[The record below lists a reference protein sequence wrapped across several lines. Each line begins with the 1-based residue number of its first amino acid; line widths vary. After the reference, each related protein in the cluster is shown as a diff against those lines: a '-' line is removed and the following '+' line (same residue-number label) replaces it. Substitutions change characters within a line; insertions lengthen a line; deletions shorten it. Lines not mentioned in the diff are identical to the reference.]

1 MTNPIAYAITRPGK
15 EPLLFKDKAK
25 AETMRASLNDATA
38 EVVDLVATTGLSTLP
53 ATFNADVQIN
63 ALELL
68 NRCIAD
74 LEIGFVVCKRC
85 GDQEDTA
92 TLDVMDGLR
101 KLRGMLTD
109 TEAAH
114 AKNDHL
120 DAELVIA
127 ADNALRY
134 IASATGLTMQYEPL
148 NAPFSASM
156 LASALV
162 KYKNKEGQE
171 ADEKTVSAIVAAETA
186 QAAQA
191 PDPSDEM
198 KNSSLLLHAATDICM
213 QTGESVSDFAKWL
226 ADGGMIELVTAHTES
241 MLSKKDVRHADPVN
255 KQILDAL
262 KIMVEQ
268 FTKSPSTLKDTMAR
282 NSAHRA
288 IAAAESQKQ
297 ADQVA
302 HDRPQSV
309 FKTSKSGREYVADF
323 FANSLLRHDFSGYIN
338 DRLAG
343 DFACALADGLNSM
356 KKKLDLLLGTLEEI
370 ERYNTP
376 LPHGL
381 CEQARAAISAVKG
394 GSV

>member
-1 MTNPIAYAITRPGK
+1 MTSPIAHAITRPGK
-15 EPLLFKDKAK
+15 EPLLFKDKTK
-25 AETMRASLNDATA
+25 AETMRVSLNDATA
-38 EVVDLVATTGLSTLP
+38 EIVDLVATTGLSTLP

-74 LEIGFVVCKRC
+74 LEIGFVACKRC

-101 KLRGMLTD
+101 KLRGMLAD

-171 ADEKTVSAIVAAETA
+171 ADEKTVSAIVAAESA
-186 QAAQA
+186 QTQK
-191 PDPSDEM
+191 S
-198 KNSSLLLHAATDICM
+198 
-213 QTGESVSDFAKWL
+213 
-226 ADGGMIELVTAHTES
+226 ADRS
-241 MLSKKDVRHADPVN
+241 
-255 KQILDAL
+255 QLDA
-262 KIMVEQ
+262 
-268 FTKSPSTLKDTMAR
+268 AR
-282 NSAHRA
+282 Y
-288 IAAAESQKQ
+288 Q
-297 ADQVA
+297 
-302 HDRPQSV
+302 
-309 FKTSKSGREYVADF
+309 
-323 FANSLLRHDFSGYIN
+323 LLRRGQHWSVIN
-338 DRLAG
+338 GIG
-343 DFACALADGLNSM
+343 DVMRGDD
-356 KKKLDLLLGTLEEI
+356 LD
-370 ERYNTP
+370 
-376 LPHGL
+376 
-381 CEQARAAISAVKG
+381 AAIDAKTQEG
-394 GSV
+394 GVA

>member
-1 MTNPIAYAITRPGK
+1 MTSPIAHAITRPGK

-38 EVVDLVATTGLSTLP
+38 EIVDLVATTGLSTLP

-74 LEIGFVVCKRC
+74 LEIGFVACKRC

-101 KLRGMLTD
+101 KLRGMLAD

-120 DAELVIA
+120 DAKLVIA

-198 KNSSLLLHAATDICM
+198 KNSSLLLQAATDICM

-226 ADGGMIELVTAHTES
+226 ADGGMLDLITAWSEAIKAKNS
-241 MLSKKDVRHADPVN
+241 GVAINSDPVN
-255 KQILDAL
+255 QQLLAAL
-262 KIMVEQ
+262 KKARETLQ
-268 FTKSPSTLKDTMAR
+268 FEADSPGGAITDIIFMM
-282 NSAHRA
+282 HRQGTVFDLIDSA
-288 IAAAESQKQ
+288 IAAAEAHQPMTPGLHAIHYRDNWDGEGNTYHLLAILKDDGTWISDDSGKQ
-297 ADQVA
+297 LIQCKGDAI
-302 HDRPQSV
+302 
-309 FKTSKSGREYVADF
+309 
-323 FANSLLRHDFSGYIN
+323 LRVWP
-338 DRLAG
+338 LT
-343 DFACALADGLNSM
+343 DG
-356 KKKLDLLLGTLEEI
+356 T
-370 ERYNTP
+370 
-376 LPHGL
+376 
-381 CEQARAAISAVKG
+381 AISADAQKG
-394 GSV
+394 GA